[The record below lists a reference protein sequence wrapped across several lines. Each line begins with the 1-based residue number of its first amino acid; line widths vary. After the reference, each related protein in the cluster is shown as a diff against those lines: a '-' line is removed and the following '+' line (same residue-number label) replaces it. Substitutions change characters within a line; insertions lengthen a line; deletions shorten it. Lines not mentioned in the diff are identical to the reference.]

1 MRPKNTR
8 PLAIA
13 IVFATLLSLA
23 SAAPSAWGIDYE
35 AEAKS
40 VLEADRQF
48 EKATVEK
55 GLEGWMAAFDDD
67 AMMFGREGTSRGKA
81 AIREAMAP
89 AFVLPGFHFTWT
101 PIRAEVS
108 NDGQLGYSYGQYD
121 RRVTNPEGQDNVKA
135 GTYVTVWK
143 KQKDGSWKVIA
154 DFGASVPM
162 VAKLKPSS

>member
-1 MRPKNTR
+1 MPRFRPKK
-8 PLAIA
+8 A
-13 IVFATLLSLA
+13 VFLFFLTLTLG
-23 SAAPSAWGIDYE
+23 SAPTFAIDYD

-67 AMMFGREGTSRGKA
+67 ALMFGREGTSRGKA
-81 AIREAMAP
+81 AIREAMAA
-89 AFVLPGFHFTWT
+89 AFALPGFRFTWT

-121 RRVTNPEGQDNVKA
+121 RRITNPEGQDNVKA
-135 GTYVTVWK
+135 GTYVTIWK

-162 VAKLKPSS
+162 LAKLKPSS